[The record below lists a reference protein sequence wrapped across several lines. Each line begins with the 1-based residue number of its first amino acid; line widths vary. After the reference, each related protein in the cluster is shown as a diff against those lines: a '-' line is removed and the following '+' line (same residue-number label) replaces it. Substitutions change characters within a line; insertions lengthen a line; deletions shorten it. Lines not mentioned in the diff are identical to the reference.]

1 MLLPLTN
8 PKPDCER
15 FLRALSGQEAPP
27 RPPLIEYLV
36 DAMLM
41 RPIVSD
47 LLGRR
52 WVEPAPGD
60 QASWRAYLD
69 NFIAFWQHLG
79 YDFVRLE
86 LGLPFQRHRLAAP
99 DPAPGSQA
107 TRNWADQHHG
117 IITSWNDFERYPW
130 PKLEEFDF
138 SPFEYTNSHL
148 PEGMGLIVS
157 HGGGVYEHMSDLFS
171 YEGLCLA
178 LHDQPDLVQAVADR
192 LGELMLGFYRHLVDL
207 DRLIVVF
214 PGDDMGFR
222 SATLIAPDHLRRY
235 SLPWHARFA
244 ALAHVYGKLYF
255 IHSCGNV
262 FAIMPDLIETVG
274 IDGKHSFEDAIMP
287 ADEFH
292 RHYGDRIATLGG
304 VDVDILARGTA
315 EQVRART
322 RALIEAC
329 APRGRFAIG
338 SGNSIPSYIPLA
350 NYLAMLEEAL
360 R

>member
-1 MLLPLTN
+1 MKLPLTQ
-8 PKPDCER
+8 PKPDAQR
-15 FLRALSGQEAPP
+15 FLRLLDGTEVSD

-36 DAMLM
+36 DVALM
-41 RPIVSD
+41 RPIVRD
-47 LLGRR
+47 LLGRA
-52 WVEPAPGD
+52 WVDYAPGD
-60 QASWRAYLD
+60 PAAAHGYLD
-69 NFIAFWQHLG
+69 NFNAFWHRLG

-86 LGLPFQRHRLAAP
+86 LGLPFQRHRLAAT
-99 DPAPGSQA
+99 DPVPGLEA
-107 TRNWADQHHG
+107 TRHWADQHHG
-117 IITSWNDFERYPW
+117 VISTWEDFERYAW
-130 PKLEEFDF
+130 PKLKEFDF
-138 SPFEYTNSHL
+138 SPFEYVSSHL

-178 LHDQPDLVQAVADR
+178 LHDQPELVGAVAER
-192 LGELMLGFYRHLVDL
+192 LGELMLGFYRQFADL
-207 DRLIVVF
+207 ERLIVVF

-222 SATLIAPDHLRRY
+222 GSTLISPEDLRRF

-244 ALAHVYGKLYF
+244 ALAHEHGKRYF
-255 IHSCGNV
+255 VHSCGYI
-262 FAIMPDLIETVG
+262 FAIMPDLIENVG

-287 ADEFH
+287 ADEFQ
-292 RHYGDRIATLGG
+292 RRYGDRVATLGG
-304 VDVDILARGTA
+304 VDVDVLARGTVD
-315 EQVRART
+315 EVRART
-322 RALIEAC
+322 RQLIDAC